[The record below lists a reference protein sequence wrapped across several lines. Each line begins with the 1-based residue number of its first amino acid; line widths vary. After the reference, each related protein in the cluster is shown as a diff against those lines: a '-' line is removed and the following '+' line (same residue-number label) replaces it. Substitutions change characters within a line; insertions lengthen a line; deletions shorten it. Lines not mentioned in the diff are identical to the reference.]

1 MEREINMEGGSL
13 ESIKKD
19 NNIVDITLIA
29 SGITMSWRTS
39 NQLVLQQ
46 SQSLI

>member
-29 SGITMSWRTS
+29 MSWRTS

-46 SQSLI
+46 TQSLI